1 MHFNGEVNYS
11 LYQYHSKACRIWRS
25 MHAMYTNEAILSLK
39 KIYFA
44 TMYDN
49 PVAMCRV
56 KLHVYYLEHEF
67 VREKLSVK
75 HNI

>member
-1 MHFNGEVNYS
+1 
-11 LYQYHSKACRIWRS
+11 